1 MAKLYLANAF
11 SINMVSNYI
20 EKYGPV
26 ALLVDEISLDM
37 VKKLAN
43 DIEYELVNAIGH
55 EGTAKLVGDLINKEL
70 KANRIEIKMEESD
83 TIVVVQLLERLPE
96 SKVLSHEEIMDY
108 YNKGKVKFYRVR
120 HLGYEDDMDR
130 SAFL

>member
-1 MAKLYLANAF
+1 
-11 SINMVSNYI
+11 MVSNYI

-26 ALLVDEISLDM
+26 ALLIDEISLDM

-43 DIEYELVNAIGH
+43 DKEYEFINAIGH
-55 EGTAKLVGDLINKEL
+55 ESTAKLVGELINKEL
-70 KANRIEIKMEESD
+70 KANRIDIKMEESD

-96 SKVLSHEEIMDY
+96 GKVLSHDEIMDY
-108 YNKGKVKFYRVR
+108 YNRGKVKFYRVR
-120 HLGYEDDMDR
+120 HLGYEDMDR

>member
-1 MAKLYLANAF
+1 
-11 SINMVSNYI
+11 
-20 EKYGPV
+20 
-26 ALLVDEISLDM
+26 LDM

-43 DIEYELVNAIGH
+43 NKEYELVNAIGH
-55 EGTAKLVGDLINKEL
+55 EGTAKLVSELINKEL
-70 KANRIEIKMEESD
+70 KANRIDIKMEESD

-96 SKVLSHEEIMDY
+96 GKVLNHEEVMDY